1 MCKVWIN
8 RRVTLG
14 LKTPSPPKFG
24 FWKELEQSVTD
35 LFADNNVVMTE
46 IEYDDNAY
54 TKSAIISY
62 FTFHNFTSAILQVQ
76 SYVVSE
82 GVQE

>member
-1 MCKVWIN
+1 M
-8 RRVTLG
+8 
-14 LKTPSPPKFG
+14 
-24 FWKELEQSVTD
+24 TD